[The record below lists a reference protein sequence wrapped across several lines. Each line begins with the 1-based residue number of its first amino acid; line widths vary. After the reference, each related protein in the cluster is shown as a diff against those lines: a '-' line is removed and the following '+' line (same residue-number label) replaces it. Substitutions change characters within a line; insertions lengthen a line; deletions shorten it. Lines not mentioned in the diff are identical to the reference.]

1 MTNMQQ
7 PELLIIGLVLCGF
20 AGYFF
25 YRWYVLRK
33 KLIDIIATPTSKI
46 GTLLNAKK
54 NSGNIVEV
62 KGKLVTD
69 ADLLKSPFANRD
81 CVYYHAVEKDKVR
94 EVSQPPGSRSK
105 STTIYYSVSSDMK
118 SDRQFFIEDNTG
130 RIAIDPEGAE
140 VDGQVVH
147 KTIEPV
153 GGGDS
158 SGFFGS
164 MFEPCGEKIIAVLK
178 EEAILPVNR
187 QAYVIGELFVG
198 SKGPFISSSPAKDKT
213 FFISLKTEEALVGE
227 SQREMNFLT
236 IGWASFAAAALA
248 LIVMAM

>member
-1 MTNMQQ
+1 MEK
-7 PELLIIGLVLCGF
+7 PELLIFGLVLISV

-62 KGKLVTD
+62 KGKLVSD
-69 ADLLKSPFANRD
+69 EDLLKSPYANRD
-81 CVYYHAVEKDKVR
+81 CVYYHSTEKDKVR
-94 EVSQPPGSRSK
+94 EVSQPAGSRHK
-105 STTIYYSVSSDMK
+105 STRIYYSISSEVK
-118 SDRQFFIEDNTG
+118 SDKKFFIEDTTG

-140 VDGQVVH
+140 VDGLVVH

-153 GGGDS
+153 SGSES

-164 MFEPCGEKIIAVLK
+164 MFEPCGERIVAVLK
-178 EEAILPVNR
+178 EEEILPASR

-198 SKGPFISSSPAKDKT
+198 SKGPFIGSSPAKDKT
-213 FFISLKTEEALVGE
+213 FFISLKTEESLVGAG
-227 SQREMNFLT
+227 QREMNFLT
-236 IGWASFAAAALA
+236 IGWASFTAAGLA
-248 LIVMAM
+248 LFVMAF